1 MVQVHAV
8 LVFSMT
14 GGGHGPVLLEADLR
28 PSYQATDEQGVE
40 LPSYS
45 HYKSDQ
51 RTRTQQRMGF
61 NW

>member
-1 MVQVHAV
+1 V
-8 LVFSMT
+8 T
-14 GGGHGPVLLEADLR
+14 GGGRGPVLLDAHLR
-28 PSYQATDEQGVE
+28 PSYHATDEQGVE

-45 HYKSDQ
+45 HYQSNQ